1 MLNSPKQPVVAV
13 EAERFRHF
21 IASVTD
27 YAIYMLSPEGIVTTW
42 NAGAQRFKGYSAA
55 EIIGRHFSLFY
66 TSEDREAGRPAKAL
80 ELARNAGKF
89 EDEGWRVRKDGTRFW
104 ASVVIDPIRDDAGE
118 LLGFMKITRD
128 VTDKRKAQEALHSSE
143 ERFRLLV
150 QGVTDYAIYMLS
162 PEGIVTNWNEGARR
176 IKGYEEAE
184 VVGKHFSLFY
194 TDEDVRAGM
203 PAVALETV
211 RQQGRFEKEGWRVRK
226 DGSRFWAHVVIDP
239 IFNTA
244 HELVGYAKVTRDIT
258 ERRKAAEVF
267 ERTKEALFQ
276 AQKLDSIGKLTGG
289 LAHDF
294 NNLLNVIINGL
305 DILRT
310 TPDRQTSMKTI
321 DAMARA
327 ADRGATMTQQLLAFA
342 RQHPLKV
349 SISSVNRIIGSFE
362 AVLRRAL
369 RSNVRL
375 DVFLTPNL
383 PRIQVDE
390 AQLESALLNLV
401 VNARHAIRESGTVS
415 VTTGLVSLSSNQV
428 EQLASGQYVKI
439 AVSDT
444 GDGMTP
450 DIIARAIEPFFTT
463 KEVGTGTGLGLS
475 QVYGLV
481 QQSNGGMQIESTP
494 GTGTT
499 VALYF
504 PVLEADDATAP
515 APKDANEKA
524 LIVDDQPDVLE
535 MAVNLFSSL
544 GYDVLSANNSEQA
557 LEILRRTPDI
567 AILFSDVVMPGMS
580 GTQLAKAAL
589 LHIPTLKV
597 ILASGYVDASLSE
610 EDKDLEQFQLIA
622 KPYRLS
628 DIIKKLKVLS

>member
-1 MLNSPKQPVVAV
+1 
-13 EAERFRHF
+13 
-21 IASVTD
+21 
-27 YAIYMLSPEGIVTTW
+27 
-42 NAGAQRFKGYSAA
+42 
-55 EIIGRHFSLFY
+55 
-66 TSEDREAGRPAKAL
+66 
-80 ELARNAGKF
+80 
-89 EDEGWRVRKDGTRFW
+89 
-104 ASVVIDPIRDDAGE
+104 VVIDPIRDDAGE